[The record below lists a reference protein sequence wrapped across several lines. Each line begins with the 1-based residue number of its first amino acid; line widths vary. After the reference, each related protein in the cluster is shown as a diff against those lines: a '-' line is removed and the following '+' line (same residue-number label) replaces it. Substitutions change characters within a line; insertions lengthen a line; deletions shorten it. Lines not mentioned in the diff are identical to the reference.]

1 MEVTGVQWHP
11 TEKNTVITSSLDG
24 TVRMWD
30 ILNEAAFGNL
40 INRHVLKVKTKPG
53 QGRLGVS
60 ACCYSHGGTR
70 VYAGCVDGSV
80 HVWLTNKRVFSRE
93 DAVFFLP
100 EAHSAAINSM
110 CVSPD
115 SRLMAMRLE
124 GGAVIVYD
132 ISKLQAT
139 VHCII
144 TGTDNAYSQAN
155 SSFSPDGQLL
165 VVGTSAS
172 RDASDSKS
180 QLVLFD
186 LNREDKRTLTLGD
199 AYMKIGMVTGASVI
213 AVRWQPTTKQVFCTT
228 SSGII
233 RVLFD
238 PRFSEKGAMLSSS
251 RAPKREKDPSDFV
264 VVGEILTPD
273 ALPMFKDRVTDTR
286 QIKYLERKDPIKS
299 RMPEKNMSSG
309 PAKNVNTSFF
319 FTKYVTEGKSSYNF
333 RSEDPREALLKFDEK
348 AKADPLFLGPAYEA
362 TQPKPMF
369 TTMTFEE
376 EQEEFRKRQRK
387 E

>member
-1 MEVTGVQWHP
+1 MEVTGVHWHP

-30 ILNEAAFGNL
+30 ILGEAAFGNL
-40 INRHVLKVKTKPG
+40 INRHVLKVKAKPG

-60 ACCYSHGGTR
+60 SCSFSHGGAR
-70 VYAGCVDGSV
+70 IYAGCVDGSV

-93 DAVFFLP
+93 DAVFSIP
-100 EAHSAAINSM
+100 AAQTAAITSLS
-110 CVSPD
+110 VSPD
-115 SRLMAMRLE
+115 SKLLALRLE
-124 GGAVIVYD
+124 GGTVIVYD
-132 ISKLQAT
+132 IAKLQA
-139 VHCII
+139 VLHCVI

-155 SSFSPDGQLL
+155 SCFSPNGQLL

-172 RDASDSKS
+172 RDAAEAKS
-180 QLVLFD
+180 QLVFFD
-186 LNREDKRTLTLGD
+186 ISMGDKKTLNLSD
-199 AYMKIGMVTGASVI
+199 AYMKIGVVAGASVI
-213 AVRWQPTTKQVFCTT
+213 AVKWQPTTKQIFCTT
-228 SSGII
+228 STGII

-251 RAPKREKDPSDFV
+251 RAPKREKDPTDFV

-273 ALPMFKDRVTDTR
+273 ALPMFKDRVTDSR
-286 QIKYLERKDPIKS
+286 QIKYLERKDPVKS
-299 RMPEKNMSSG
+299 KMPEKNVNSG
-309 PAKNVNTSFF
+309 PAKSVNTSFF
-319 FTKYVTEGKSSYNF
+319 FTKYVTEGKSAYNF

-348 AKADPLFLGPAYEA
+348 AKADPLFLGPAYQA
-362 TQPKPMF
+362 TQPKPQLAS
-369 TTMTFEE
+369 MTFEE